1 MFTTL
6 KNQWEYPPDDCNS
19 QQTPNDRHAR
29 LPHHSVFV
37 PIVHI
42 NLLLVLFQQ
51 RYVKSH
57 REERKFPTTSEP
69 KYRDFLTRWRD
80 RYGISPFF
88 SLNLLA
94 FLPQNEIPINPF
106 RRKSSFNRCI
116 SLTIKT
122 LRSVLFRN
130 THASDSHG

>member
-1 MFTTL
+1 M
-6 KNQWEYPPDDCNS
+6 
-19 QQTPNDRHAR
+19 
-29 LPHHSVFV
+29 
-37 PIVHI
+37 
-42 NLLLVLFQQ
+42 VLFQQ

-88 SLNLLA
+88 SLNLLV
-94 FLPQNEIPINPF
+94 FLPQNEILINPF

-130 THASDSHG
+130 THASDSHGYVADDCRRFNDILAAYQPARRIRFLGGKAARYFRY